1 MKLGGV
7 KGLCA
12 TVHPVGG
19 GGVWGHALPEHLDP
33 PVSARVANMN
43 IDIARVQPLGIT

>member
-1 MKLGGV
+1 MGEIRGV

-12 TVHPVGG
+12 TVHPVVVGG
-19 GGVWGHALPEHLDP
+19 GGVIPPEHLDP

>member
-1 MKLGGV
+1 MCNSAPCGG
-7 KGLCA
+7 
-12 TVHPVGG
+12 GG
-19 GGVWGHALPEHLDP
+19 GGVIPPEHLDP